1 MQHTGT
7 TVRGHPVISKR
18 GRAMPDFPTLA
29 LAACMFV
36 GAVLYTSVGHAG
48 ASAYIALMALFGIAP
63 AVMRPTALA
72 LNILV
77 ASFTA
82 FRYLRA
88 GLFRWRTVWP
98 FLLGAVPLAFVGG
111 AIQLPGQYYRPLVGA
126 VLLLGAA
133 RLLWPADLISN
144 QEPRDPPVW
153 LGVLCGA
160 GIGLLSGLTG
170 TGGGIFLSPLLLF
183 AGWSATKPAS
193 GVAIV
198 FILCNSI
205 AGLFG
210 NIAIVKS
217 LPPDLP
223 TYAVAVLL
231 GAVIGTTFGI
241 RFSSPIILK
250 TLGLVLVIAGLKL
263 IGVY

>member
-1 MQHTGT
+1 
-7 TVRGHPVISKR
+7 
-18 GRAMPDFPTLA
+18 MPETSDLLLA
-29 LAACMFV
+29 GCMLV
-36 GAVLYTSVGHAG
+36 GAALYTSVGHAG

-72 LNILV
+72 LNVLV
-77 ASFTA
+77 ASFTS

-98 FLLGAVPLAFVGG
+98 FLVGAMPLAFIGG
-111 AIQLPGQYYRPLVGA
+111 AIQLPGAYYRPIVGV

-133 RLLWPADLISN
+133 RLLSPTELGTN
-144 QEPRDPPVW
+144 REPRDPPIWAGIVS
-153 LGVLCGA
+153 GG

-183 AGWSATKPAS
+183 LGWSATKPAS
-193 GVAIV
+193 GVAAV

-205 AGLFG
+205 AGLLG
-210 NIAIVKS
+210 NVAIVKA

-223 TYAVAVLL
+223 LYAVAVLL
-231 GAVIGTTFGI
+231 GAIVGTAFGI
-241 RFSSPIILK
+241 RFASPVILK
-250 TLGLVLVIAGLKL
+250 ALGLVLVIAGLKL